1 MAKVSTKAPILH
13 HDIFGQELALDDCV
27 VYPQSNS
34 MQIGKVIKIN
44 PKMISVRGLGSRYR
58 RSETLKYPI
67 DLVKVQG
74 AEVTMYLLKAEAE

>member
-1 MAKVSTKAPILH
+1 MAKEIPQHK
-13 HDIFGQELALDDCV
+13 DIFGQELALEDCV

-34 MQIGKVIKIN
+34 MQIGKIIKIN
-44 PKMISVRGLGSRYR
+44 PKMISVRGLGKRSY

-74 AEVTMYLLKAEAE
+74 PEVTMYLLKADNE